1 MDKKKKEWIRKENR
15 RMDREK
21 KEWIGR
27 RKNG

>member
-21 KEWIGR
+21 KEWIRR